1 MWPVYNMSV
10 FRVGL
15 SQTLSR
21 SDSNRTLETKIQ
33 HPNIARLDCGL
44 RFSRCTLPPFSPSL
58 AFSQPVLI
66 GSSEND
72 HGYVFDEYEITVTN
86 NSFYSIWYR
95 GNGHGDVTTF
105 WREQAPATP
114 ESTTAATHASP
125 FSIVAL
131 HRGEKAKIS
140 THIARDWGAF
150 RVQFEVFDWRNR
162 SAWCRSGSLRT
173 ADHPR

>member
-1 MWPVYNMSV
+1 MLGYHDRYHAQIPTEHLKPRFNI
-10 FRVGL
+10 
-15 SQTLSR
+15 
-21 SDSNRTLETKIQ
+21 RTLLALTVVC
-33 HPNIARLDCGL
+33 ASVVVLCL
-44 RFSRCTLPPFSPSL
+44 PFSPSL

-131 HRGEKAKIS
+131 HRGGKAKIS